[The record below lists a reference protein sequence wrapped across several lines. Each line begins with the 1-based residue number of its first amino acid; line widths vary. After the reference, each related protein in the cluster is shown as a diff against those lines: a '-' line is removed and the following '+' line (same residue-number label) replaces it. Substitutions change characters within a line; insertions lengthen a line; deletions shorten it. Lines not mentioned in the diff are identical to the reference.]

1 MANIAFKRGLHAAL
15 PTTAVD
21 GCFYLTTDTNRLYV
35 GQGTS
40 MVELNKSITEVAQVE
55 DLPKTGVTDGQ
66 FYYATKENVL
76 CIYKNSK
83 WVQINPDTDTN
94 DTIEVSKM
102 TVATSGG
109 VLDEETQTISPVEV
123 KGTISQKK
131 TNAKDGSFVSNLDD
145 VSVAGPKVTG
155 AAGAKVTQADNT
167 ITVTG
172 DTYSKA
178 EVAKETEGQIT
189 LKSALGQDDIVV
201 AKQGANVTIAKDGT
215 ISSKNTV
222 IKATT
227 TPEEEKVTATTTGEF
242 VISTL
247 DTDNNTSTRRITP
260 KIKLEDETATY
271 VFNED
276 VATLPVY
283 SKDAIDKKLNGLDAM
298 TYKGTVGKNGTL
310 TALPTTGVK
319 AGDTY
324 LVVGD
329 QAVTGSGKNGS
340 AGDLF
345 IATGTEV
352 SGVIPADGITWTY
365 VPSGDDS
372 QIDTTYTVTATTN
385 LLTITDSNANVIGT
399 IAYNDKKDIIGTPGE
414 DGKSITVAHKD
425 VNRVDPT
432 ATPAAGKV
440 SSITA
445 VTGVTTSATGHVT
458 GVQSAIFDIKDTTYE
473 LEGKNSITGNKSTF
487 KAILKDKENNSAG
500 EATFEV
506 ESQNLTISAKTN
518 GIGIDLEWGSFPE
531 A

>member
-15 PTTAVD
+15 PATAVD

-55 DLPKTGVTDGQ
+55 DLPKSGVADGQ

-76 CIYKNSK
+76 CIYKDSK

-94 DTIEVSKM
+94 DTIEVTGM
-102 TVATSGG
+102 TVTTSGA
-109 VLDEETQTISPVEV
+109 ENAVEV

-131 TNAKDGSFVSNLDD
+131 TAKDGSVVTGPKD
-145 VSVAGPKVTG
+145 VSVTGPKVTG
-155 AAGAKVTQADNT
+155 AAGATVTQAAGT

-178 EVAKETEGQIT
+178 EAAQETEGQIT
-189 LKSALGQDDIVV
+189 LKSALGQADIVV
-201 AKQGANVTIAKDGT
+201 AKQGTNVTIATDGK

-227 TPEEEKVTATTTGEF
+227 AEEEKVTATAGGEY
-242 VISTL
+242 VISTS

-260 KIKLEDETATY
+260 KIKLEDEEGVI
-271 VFNED
+271 VFNQD

-298 TYKGTVGKNGTL
+298 TYKGTVGTGGTS

-329 QAVTGSGKNGS
+329 QAVTGSGKNGK

-345 IATGTEV
+345 IATGTETN
-352 SGVIPADGITWTY
+352 GVIPADGITWTY

-372 QIDTTYTVTATTN
+372 QIDTTYTVNATDN
-385 LLTITDSNANVIGT
+385 LLTINDSHANVVGKI
-399 IAYNDKKDIIGTPGE
+399 IYDDKKDIIGTPE
-414 DGKSITVAHKD
+414 EEGKAIRVAHKN
-425 VNRVDPT
+425 VSRVDPELVT
-432 ATPAAGKV
+432 AEGKV
-440 SSITA
+440 TSVTA
-445 VTGVTTSATGHVT
+445 VTNVTTSNTGHVT
-458 GVQSAIFDIKDTTYE
+458 GVEKTEFNLQDLDTTYTLSGE
-473 LEGKNSITGNKSTF
+473 NSVAKNKSTF
-487 KAILKDKENNSAG
+487 KVALKDKVNNDAG
-500 EATFEV
+500 HATFEV
-506 ESQNLTISAKTN
+506 ESQNLTLSSKAN
-518 GIGIDLEWGSFPE
+518 GIGIDLVWGTF
-531 A
+531 

>member
-15 PTTAVD
+15 PATAVD

-55 DLPKTGVTDGQ
+55 DLPKSGVADGQ

-76 CIYKNSK
+76 CIYKDSK

-94 DTIEVSKM
+94 DTIEVTGM
-102 TVATSGG
+102 TVTTSGA
-109 VLDEETQTISPVEV
+109 ENAVEV

-131 TNAKDGSFVSNLDD
+131 TAKDGSVVTGPKD
-145 VSVAGPKVTG
+145 VSVTGPKVTG
-155 AAGAKVTQADNT
+155 AAGATVTQAAGT

-178 EVAKETEGQIT
+178 EAAQETEGQIT
-189 LKSALGQDDIVV
+189 LKSVLGQADIVV
-201 AKQGANVTIAKDGT
+201 AKQGTNVTIATDGK

-227 TPEEEKVTATTTGEF
+227 AEEEKVTATAGGEY
-242 VISTL
+242 VISTS

-260 KIKLEDETATY
+260 KIKLEDEEGVI
-271 VFNED
+271 VFNQD

-283 SKDAIDKKLNGLDAM
+283 SKNAIDKKLNGLDAM
-298 TYKGTVGKNGTL
+298 TYKGTVGTGGTS

-324 LVVGD
+324 LVVGS
-329 QAVTGSGKNGS
+329 QAVTGSGKNGK

-345 IATGTEV
+345 IATGTETN
-352 SGVIPADGITWTY
+352 GVIPADGITWTY

-372 QIDTTYTVTATTN
+372 QIDTTYTVNATDN
-385 LLTITDSNANVIGT
+385 LLTINDSHANVVGKI
-399 IAYNDKKDIIGTPGE
+399 IYDDKKDIIGTPE
-414 DGKSITVAHKD
+414 EEGKAIRVAHKN
-425 VNRVDPT
+425 VSRVDPELVT
-432 ATPAAGKV
+432 AKGKV
-440 SSITA
+440 TSVTA
-445 VTGVTTSATGHVT
+445 VTSVTTSDTGHVT
-458 GVQSAIFDIKDTTYE
+458 GVQKTEFNLQDLDTTYTLSGE
-473 LEGKNSITGNKSTF
+473 NSVTENKSTF
-487 KAILKDKENNSAG
+487 KVALKDKANNDAG
-500 EATFEV
+500 SATFEV
-506 ESQNLTISAKTN
+506 ESQNLTLSSKTN
-518 GIGIDLEWGSFPE
+518 GIGINLEWGTFPE

>member
-40 MVELNKSITEVAQVE
+40 MVELNKSITEVAKVE
-55 DLPKTGVTDGQ
+55 DLPKTGVADGQ

-76 CIYKNSK
+76 CIYKGGN

-94 DTIEVSKM
+94 DTIEVSGM
-102 TVATSGG
+102 TVATSGA
-109 VLDEETQTISPVEV
+109 ENAVEV
-123 KGTISQKK
+123 NATISQKK
-131 TNAKDGSFVSNLDD
+131 TAKDGSVITGPEDI
-145 VSVAGPKVTG
+145 SVTGPKVAG
-155 AAGAKVTQADNT
+155 AKGAKVTQADNT

-178 EVAKETEGQIT
+178 TEAQETEGQIT
-189 LKSALGQDDIVV
+189 LKSALGQADIVV
-201 AKQGANVTIAKDGT
+201 AKQGANVTIEKDGT
-215 ISSKNTV
+215 IKSKNTV

-227 TPEEEKVTATTTGEF
+227 TPEEEKVTATTAGEY

-310 TALPTTGVK
+310 TALPTTGVE

-329 QAVTGSGKNGS
+329 QAVAGSGKNGK

-352 SGVIPADGITWTY
+352 NGVIPADGITWTY

-372 QIDTTYTVTATTN
+372 QIDTTYTVTATAN
-385 LLTITDSNANVIGT
+385 LLTIKDSNSNVIGT
-399 IAYNDKKDIIGTPGE
+399 IAYNSEKDIIGTPGE

-425 VNRVDPT
+425 INRVDPEVT
-432 ATPAAGKV
+432 SAEGKV
-440 SSITA
+440 TSVTA
-445 VTGVTTSATGHVT
+445 VTKVTTSATGHVT
-458 GVQSAIFDIKDTTYE
+458 AVEKTKFDLQDLDTTYTLSDE
-473 LEGKNSITGNKSTF
+473 NSVANNKGTF
-487 KAILKDKENNSAG
+487 KAMLKDKANNDAG
-500 EATFEV
+500 TATFEV
-506 ESQNLTISAKTN
+506 ESENLTISKKAS
-518 GIGIDLEWGSFPE
+518 GIGINLEWGSFPE

>member
-15 PTTAVD
+15 PATAVD

-40 MVELNKSITEVAQVE
+40 MVELNKSITEVAQVS
-55 DLPKTGVTDGQ
+55 DLPKKGAADGQ

-76 CIYKNSK
+76 CIYKNAD

-94 DTIEVSKM
+94 DTIEVTGM
-102 TVATSGG
+102 AVATSGG
-109 VLDEETQTISPVEV
+109 VLNEETQKISPVEV

-131 TNAKDGSFVSNLDD
+131 VNAKDGSFVSSLKDI
-145 VSVAGPKVTG
+145 SVTGPKVTG
-155 AAGAKVTQADNT
+155 EKGAKVTQADNT

-178 EVAKETEGQIT
+178 EAAQETEGQIT
-189 LKSALGQDDIVV
+189 LKSALGQADVVV
-201 AKQGANVTIAKDGT
+201 AKQGTNVTIEKDGT
-215 ISSKNTV
+215 IKSKNTV

-227 TPEEEKVTATTTGEF
+227 AEEEKVTATAGGEF

-260 KIKLEDETATY
+260 KIKLADEEGVI
-271 VFNED
+271 VFNQD

-298 TYKGTVGKNGTL
+298 TYKGTVGTGGTS

-324 LVVGD
+324 LVVGS
-329 QAVTGSGKNGS
+329 QAVTGSGKNGK

-345 IATGTEV
+345 IATGTETN
-352 SGVIPADGITWTY
+352 GVIPADGITWTY

-372 QIDTTYTVTATTN
+372 QIDTTYTVEATEN
-385 LLTITDSNANVIGT
+385 LLTIKDSNLNVIGT
-399 IAYNDKKDIIGTPGE
+399 IAYNKDKDIIGTPGA
-414 DGKSITVAHKD
+414 DRKSITVAHKD
-425 VNRVDPT
+425 ISRVDP
-432 ATPAAGKV
+432 AVALAEGKV
-440 SSITA
+440 TSVTA
-445 VTGVTTSATGHVT
+445 VTEVTTSATGHVT
-458 GVQSAIFDIKDTTYE
+458 AVKKTKFDLQDLDTTYILSGE
-473 LEGKNSITGNKSTF
+473 NSVAENKSTF
-487 KAILKDKENNSAG
+487 KVALKDKANNDAG
-500 EATFEV
+500 SATFEV
-506 ESQNLTISAKTN
+506 ESQNLTLSSKTN
-518 GIGIDLEWGSFPE
+518 GIGIDLVWGTF
-531 A
+531 

>member
-40 MVELNKSITEVAQVE
+40 MVELNKSITEVAQVS
-55 DLPKTGVTDGQ
+55 DLPETDVADGQ

-76 CIYKNSK
+76 CIYHASTTPK
-83 WVQINPDTDTN
+83 WTQINPDTDTN
-94 DTIEVSKM
+94 DTIEVSEM
-102 TVATSGG
+102 TVATSGA
-109 VLDEETQTISPVEV
+109 ENAVEV
-123 KGTISQKK
+123 NATISQKK
-131 TNAKDGSFVSNLDD
+131 TAKDGSVITGPKD
-145 VSVAGPKVTG
+145 VSVKGPKVAG

-178 EVAKETEGQIT
+178 GAAEETEGQIT

-201 AKQGANVTIAKDGT
+201 AKQGTNVTIAKDGT

-222 IKATT
+222 IKATA
-227 TPEEEKVTATTTGEF
+227 TPEEEKVTATTAGEF
-242 VISTL
+242 VISTS

-329 QAVTGSGKNGS
+329 QTVTGSGKNGN

-352 SGVIPADGITWTY
+352 NGVIPADGITWTY

-372 QIDTTYTVTATTN
+372 QIDTTYTVTATDN
-385 LLTITDSNANVIGT
+385 LLTIKDSNSNTIGT
-399 IAYNDKKDIIGTPGE
+399 IAYNSEKDIVGTPAE

-425 VNRVDPT
+425 INRVDPEVVS
-432 ATPAAGKV
+432 AEGKV
-440 SSITA
+440 TSVTA
-445 VTGVTTSATGHVT
+445 VTKVTTSATGHVT
-458 GVQSAIFDIKDTTYE
+458 AVEKTKFDLQDLDTTYTLSGE
-473 LEGKNSITGNKSTF
+473 NSVTENKSTF
-487 KAILKDKENNSAG
+487 KVVLKDKENNGAG
-500 EATFEV
+500 EEATFGV
-506 ESQNLTISAKTN
+506 ESQSLTLSSKTN
-518 GIGIDLEWGSFPE
+518 GIGIDLVWGTF
-531 A
+531 

>member
-15 PTTAVD
+15 PATAVD

-55 DLPKTGVTDGQ
+55 DLPKSGVADGQ

-76 CIYKNSK
+76 CIYKDSK

-94 DTIEVSKM
+94 DTIEVTGM
-102 TVATSGG
+102 TVTTSGA
-109 VLDEETQTISPVEV
+109 ENAVEV

-131 TNAKDGSFVSNLDD
+131 TAKDGSVVTGPKD
-145 VSVAGPKVTG
+145 VSVTGPKVTG

-178 EVAKETEGQIT
+178 EAAQETEGQIT
-189 LKSALGQDDIVV
+189 LKSALGQADVVV
-201 AKQGANVTIAKDGT
+201 AKQGTNVTIEKDGT
-215 ISSKNTV
+215 IKSKNTV

-227 TPEEEKVTATTTGEF
+227 AEEEKVTATVGGEF

-260 KIKLEDETATY
+260 KIKLADEEGVI
-271 VFNED
+271 VFNQD

-298 TYKGTVGKNGTL
+298 TYKGTVGTGGTS

-324 LVVGD
+324 LVVGS
-329 QAVTGSGKNGS
+329 QAVTGSGKNGK

-345 IATGTEV
+345 IATGTETN
-352 SGVIPADGITWTY
+352 GVIPADGITWTY

-372 QIDTTYTVTATTN
+372 QIDTTYTVEATEN
-385 LLTITDSNANVIGT
+385 LLTIKDSNLNVIGT
-399 IAYNDKKDIIGTPGE
+399 IAYNKDKDIIGTPGA

-425 VNRVDPT
+425 ISRVDP
-432 ATPAAGKV
+432 AVASAEGKV
-440 SSITA
+440 TSVTA
-445 VTGVTTSATGHVT
+445 VTEVTTSATGHVT
-458 GVQSAIFDIKDTTYE
+458 AVKKTKFDLQDLDTTYTLSGE
-473 LEGKNSITGNKSTF
+473 NSVAENKSTF
-487 KAILKDKENNSAG
+487 KVALKDKANNDAG
-500 EATFEV
+500 SATFEV
-506 ESQNLTISAKTN
+506 ESQNLTLSSKTN
-518 GIGIDLEWGSFPE
+518 GIGIDLVWGTF
-531 A
+531 

>member
-1 MANIAFKRGLHAAL
+1 MANIAFKRGLHTAL
-15 PTTAVD
+15 PATAVD

-55 DLPKTGVTDGQ
+55 DLPKSGVADGQ
-66 FYYATKENVL
+66 FYYVTKENVL
-76 CIYKNSK
+76 CIYKDSK

-94 DTIEVSKM
+94 DIIEVVGM
-102 TVATSGG
+102 TVTTSGA
-109 VLDEETQTISPVEV
+109 ENAVEV

-131 TNAKDGSFVSNLDD
+131 TAKDGSVVTGPKD
-145 VSVAGPKVTG
+145 VSVTGPKVTG
-155 AAGAKVTQADNT
+155 AAGATVTQAAGT

-178 EVAKETEGQIT
+178 EAAQETEGQIT
-189 LKSALGQDDIVV
+189 LKSALGQADIVV
-201 AKQGANVTIAKDGT
+201 AKQGTNVTIATDGK

-227 TPEEEKVTATTTGEF
+227 AEEEKVTATTGGEF

-260 KIKLEDETATY
+260 KIKLADEAATY
-271 VFNED
+271 VFNQD

-298 TYKGTVGKNGTL
+298 TYKGTVGTGGTS

-329 QAVTGSGKNGS
+329 QAVTGSGKNGK

-345 IATGTEV
+345 IATGTETN
-352 SGVIPADGITWTY
+352 GVIPADGITWTY

-372 QIDTTYTVTATTN
+372 QIDTTYTVNATDN
-385 LLTITDSNANVIGT
+385 LLTINDSHANVVGKI
-399 IAYNDKKDIIGTPGE
+399 IYDDKKDIIGTPE
-414 DGKSITVAHKD
+414 EEGKAIRVAHKN
-425 VNRVDPT
+425 VSRVDPELVT
-432 ATPAAGKV
+432 AEGKV
-440 SSITA
+440 TSVTA
-445 VTGVTTSATGHVT
+445 VTNVTTSNTGHVT
-458 GVQSAIFDIKDTTYE
+458 GVEKTEFNLQDLDTTYTLSGE
-473 LEGKNSITGNKSTF
+473 NSVAENKSTF
-487 KAILKDKENNSAG
+487 KVALKDKVNNDAG
-500 EATFEV
+500 HATFEV
-506 ESQNLTISAKTN
+506 ESQNLTLSSKAN
-518 GIGIDLEWGSFPE
+518 GIGIDLVWGTF
-531 A
+531 

>member
-15 PTTAVD
+15 PATAVD

-40 MVELNKSITEVAQVE
+40 MVELNKSITEVARVA
-55 DLPKTGVTDGQ
+55 DLPETNIEDGQ
-66 FYYATKENVL
+66 FYYAVAENVL
-76 CIYKNSK
+76 CIRKDGA
-83 WVQINPDTDTN
+83 WTQINHPNTDTN
-94 DTIEVSKM
+94 DTIEVTGM
-102 TVATSGG
+102 TVATSGT
-109 VLDEETQTISPVEV
+109 ENAVEV

-131 TNAKDGSFVSNLDD
+131 TAKDGSVLTTGPKD
-145 VSVAGPKVTG
+145 VLVTGPKVTG
-155 AAGAKVTQADNT
+155 AAGAKVTQADGT

-178 EVAKETEGQIT
+178 EAAQETEGQIT
-189 LKSALGQDDIVV
+189 LKSALGQSDVVV
-201 AKQGANVTIAKDGT
+201 AKQGTNVTIEKDGT
-215 ISSKNTV
+215 IKSKNTV

-227 TPEEEKVTATTTGEF
+227 AGEEKVTATAGGEF

-260 KIKLEDETATY
+260 KIKLEDEEGVI
-271 VFNED
+271 VFNQD

-329 QAVTGSGKNGS
+329 QTVTGSGKNGG

-372 QIDTTYTVTATTN
+372 QIDTTYTVKATTN

-399 IAYNDKKDIIGTPGE
+399 IAYNDAKDIIGTPGE

-425 VNRVDPT
+425 INRVDPEV
-432 ATPAAGKV
+432 ASAEGKV
-440 SSITA
+440 TSVTA
-445 VTGVTTSATGHVT
+445 VTKVTTSATGHVIAVEKT
-458 GVQSAIFDIKDTTYE
+458 EFDLQDLDTTYTLSDE
-473 LEGKNSITGNKSTF
+473 NSVVNNKGTF
-487 KAILKDKENNSAG
+487 KAMLKDKANNDAG
-500 EATFEV
+500 TATFEV
-506 ESQNLTISAKTN
+506 ESENLTISKKAS
-518 GIGIDLEWGSFPE
+518 GIGINLEWGSFPE